1 MSSRSSFRPAR
12 ALPAVGRIMAWLA
25 VGLLALVLGA
35 AGWAAKAPDTISV
48 RDLPPEAREVL
59 AKIRAGHRFTHPRD
73 GVTFYNRERLLPLR
87 PRGYYTEYTVP
98 TPGARNRGA
107 RRIVAGKGDTG
118 DPATSGEYWY
128 TSDHYASFRR
138 IRE

>member
-1 MSSRSSFRPAR
+1 MSSRSSFRPGRVFPALGR
-12 ALPAVGRIMAWLA
+12 ATAWLGA
-25 VGLLALVLGA
+25 ALLALSMAAGA
-35 AGWAAKAPDTISV
+35 AGAPGTIAV
-48 RDLPPEAREVL
+48 RDLPPEARQVL
-59 AKIRAGHRFTHPRD
+59 AKIQAGHRFSHPRD